1 MLNTRYQAVKKIL
14 AEHPEYR
21 RHFKPIPFNSGYF
34 MCLEMTSVNPEK
46 LRQKLLGDYSS
57 GVIVMN
63 NLVRIAF
70 SSTPLAKLPKLF
82 ENIYKAADELA
93 EK

>member
-1 MLNTRYQAVKKIL
+1 MCQKMTPVD
-14 AEHPEYR
+14 PEDLR
-21 RHFKPIPFNSGYF
+21 R
-34 MCLEMTSVNPEK
+34 
-46 LRQKLLGDYSS
+46 KLLQGYSS

-82 ENIYKAADELA
+82 ENIYKAVQELA
-93 EK
+93 QNDAPSASLEAQSAS